1 MPSRPNLGAGHPAQA
16 FARSA
21 AIDILLSTAAADLS
35 EGSATLLKDFTI
47 AMVIAALGL
56 GLARITRQPS
66 VLGYL
71 LAGAIIGPF
80 TLPTPLISD
89 LDTIGLLAELGLILL
104 LFGIGL
110 ELGWR
115 RIRNIGLQVIVIG
128 VVEISVLTLFGVWLA
143 SILPGIDPGH
153 GLYLGGALAI
163 SSSAILL
170 KGLRDRGN
178 LYTRWGQTIV
188 GILLVEDFVV
198 VILLTV
204 LSGLSTTGTTNL
216 ADAGLLAARLGA
228 FSIIIL
234 MLGTMAGGRVMD
246 FLSRFQSDETLLLIA
261 LGACFLFALFATFL
275 GLSPAA
281 GAFLVGVVI
290 GDTQVSGR
298 INGMVAPVRD
308 MFGALFFLS
317 IGMLI
322 DYRTLDDYIVPV
334 VVLVAVFMA
343 AKIAANTVGSIMA
356 GLGPTDALR
365 VGMTMPQMGEFS
377 LAIGR
382 LTPSTPTGAAAVAP
396 ILSICTAVTSIL
408 APLTSRSAV
417 PLADLISRRAPA
429 VLRES
434 MLSIRLGVDVFWS
447 SFSQSEGSGKG
458 FRGIGRGILINMFI
472 IALLSGAGTEVLHFI
487 PQVFGDR
494 LPVSEGVAGLL
505 VVGIFAGLS
514 IPSAIAIWRSLHSL
528 AGVATSSSEPLDHQ
542 PQGQQR
548 RVALRTMVEYGLAM
562 VFIALLFLLILPL
575 TSELFALSSSSVPV
589 SLLLL
594 LSPALAVGFFSFRLH
609 RVLERAVSQTFTSGE
624 EGTGPH
630 TQDTAQRAQSRDL
643 QADAHAP
650 SLQPAENTLLP
661 EDSPLAPAVERMPER
676 DELAHLLMGDG
687 HHHEPA
693 RDHDENG
700 SGGEAVEEAEG
711 TGERRDSPQSG

>member
-1 MPSRPNLGAGHPAQA
+1 M
-16 FARSA
+16 
-21 AIDILLSTAAADLS
+21 
-35 EGSATLLKDFTI
+35 
-47 AMVIAALGL
+47 
-56 GLARITRQPS
+56 
-66 VLGYL
+66 
-71 LAGAIIGPF
+71 
-80 TLPTPLISD
+80 
-89 LDTIGLLAELGLILL
+89 DTIGLLAELGLILL

-204 LSGLSTTGTTNL
+204 LSGLSTTGSASL

-382 LTPSTPTGAAAVAP
+382 LTPSTPAGAAALAP

-447 SFSQSEGSGKG
+447 SFSQSEGPGTQSEGSGKG

-487 PQVFGDR
+487 PEAFGDR
-494 LPVSEGVAGLL
+494 LPVSEGVAGLV

-528 AGVATSSSEPLDHQ
+528 AGVATSSSKPIDHQ

-643 QADAHAP
+643 QADAHA
-650 SLQPAENTLLP
+650 SPAATSREY
-661 EDSPLAPAVERMPER
+661 PA
-676 DELAHLLMGDG
+676 
-687 HHHEPA
+687 
-693 RDHDENG
+693 
-700 SGGEAVEEAEG
+700 
-711 TGERRDSPQSG
+711 TRR

>member
-1 MPSRPNLGAGHPAQA
+1 
-16 FARSA
+16 
-21 AIDILLSTAAADLS
+21 
-35 EGSATLLKDFTI
+35 
-47 AMVIAALGL
+47 MVIAAAGL

-170 KGLRDRGN
+170 KGLRDGGN

-198 VILLTV
+198 VMLLTV
-204 LSGLSTTGTTNL
+204 LSGLSTTGTASL

-234 MLGTMAGGRVMD
+234 MLGTIAGGRVMD

-298 INGMVAPVRD
+298 INGMVGPVRD

-322 DYRTLDDYIVPV
+322 DYRTLDDYVIPV
-334 VVLVAVFMA
+334 VVLVAVFMTG
-343 AKIAANTVGSIMA
+343 KIAANTVGSIMA
-356 GLGPTDALR
+356 GLRPTDAVR

-382 LTPSTPTGAAAVAP
+382 LTPGTTAGGAAVAP
-396 ILSICTAVTSIL
+396 ILSICTAVTSVV
-408 APLTSRSAV
+408 APLTSRAAV
-417 PLADLISRRAPA
+417 PLSEWTGRHAPT

-447 SFSQSEGSGKG
+447 SFSQSGSEGND
-458 FRGIGRGILINMFI
+458 FRGTVRGILINMFI
-472 IALLSGAGTEVLHFI
+472 IALLSGAGTEALHFI
-487 PQVFGDR
+487 PENLGDR
-494 LPVSEGVAGLL
+494 LPVPAGVAGLV
-505 VVGIFAGLS
+505 VVGIVAGLS

-528 AGVATSSSEPLDHQ
+528 ARGATSSSRLTDQDQ
-542 PQGQQR
+542 PDGEQR
-548 RVALRTMVEYGLAM
+548 RDTLRAMVEYGLAM
-562 VFIALLFLLILPL
+562 VFIAILFLLILPL
-575 TSELFALSSSSVPV
+575 TSELLALSSLSVPV

-594 LSPALAVGFFSFRLH
+594 LSPALAVGMFSFRLH

-624 EGTGPH
+624 EGEERRQ
-630 TQDTAQRAQSRDL
+630 QDSPEEAGAEDL
-643 QADAHAP
+643 PADARVGA
-650 SLQPAENTLLP
+650 LQPVEDALLP
-661 EDSPLAPAVERMPER
+661 EDDPLAPVVENMPER

-687 HHHEPA
+687 HHSKQP
-693 RDHDENG
+693 RD
-700 SGGEAVEEAEG
+700 GEREDAEAEGLEEAAEG
-711 TGERRDSPQSG
+711 TGEREDGRQSG

>member
-1 MPSRPNLGAGHPAQA
+1 
-16 FARSA
+16 
-21 AIDILLSTAAADLS
+21 
-35 EGSATLLKDFTI
+35 
-47 AMVIAALGL
+47 MVIAAAGL

-170 KGLRDRGN
+170 KGLRDGGN

-198 VILLTV
+198 VMLLTV
-204 LSGLSTTGTTNL
+204 LSGLSTTGTASL

-234 MLGTMAGGRVMD
+234 MLGTIAGGRVMD

-298 INGMVAPVRD
+298 INGMVGPVRD

-322 DYRTLDDYIVPV
+322 DYRTLDDYVIPV
-334 VVLVAVFMA
+334 VVLVAVFMTG
-343 AKIAANTVGSIMA
+343 KIAANTVGSIMA
-356 GLGPTDALR
+356 GLRPTDAVR

-382 LTPSTPTGAAAVAP
+382 LTPGTTAGGAAVAP
-396 ILSICTAVTSIL
+396 ILSICTAVTSVV
-408 APLTSRSAV
+408 APLTSRAAV
-417 PLADLISRRAPA
+417 PLSEWTGRHAPT

-447 SFSQSEGSGKG
+447 SFSQSGSEGND
-458 FRGIGRGILINMFI
+458 FRGTVRGILINMFI
-472 IALLSGAGTEVLHFI
+472 IALLSGAGTEALHFI
-487 PQVFGDR
+487 PENLGDR
-494 LPVSEGVAGLL
+494 LPVPEGVAGLL
-505 VVGIFAGLS
+505 VVGIVAGLS

-528 AGVATSSSEPLDHQ
+528 ARGATSSSRLTDQDQ
-542 PQGQQR
+542 PDGEQR
-548 RVALRTMVEYGLAM
+548 RDTLRAMVEYGLAM
-562 VFIALLFLLILPL
+562 VFIAILFLLILPL
-575 TSELFALSSSSVPV
+575 TSELLALSSLSVPV

-594 LSPALAVGFFSFRLH
+594 LSPALAVGMFSFRLH

-624 EGTGPH
+624 EGEERR
-630 TQDTAQRAQSRDL
+630 QQ
-643 QADAHAP
+643 
-650 SLQPAENTLLP
+650 
-661 EDSPLAPAVERMPER
+661 DSPRKRQERMTFRQRHVAGLYNQRRMPCFPR
-676 DELAHLLMGDG
+676 MTRWL
-687 HHHEPA
+687 
-693 RDHDENG
+693 RWWRTCR
-700 SGGEAVEEAEG
+700 SGMSW
-711 TGERRDSPQSG
+711 RIC